1 MEMSYYKSL
10 EPFWGSWRISKML
23 GEGSFGKV
31 FEIEREDFG
40 RTYKA
45 ALKVIT
51 IPQSESEL
59 KSVMSD
65 GMDAESATS
74 YYKSFVGEV
83 VDEFAMM
90 SGLKGNSN
98 IVSYEDHTVVEHKD
112 GIGWDILIR
121 MELLTPLLDYATTE
135 RPMGRND
142 VIKLG
147 IDICKALECCQ
158 RQNIIHRDIKP
169 ENIFVSPNGDYK
181 LGDFGIARTVEKT
194 TSGLSRKGTYTYMA
208 PEVYKGEEYGS
219 SVDIYSLGIVLYR
232 LLNNNR
238 APFLPP
244 FPAPITHSD
253 RENSIARRV
262 GGEPL
267 PAPALAEPQLA
278 GIILKACA
286 YLPQNRYVSPEAM
299 RADLE
304 AALTAQPQSPFQVNP
319 AAGHVTETTAQN
331 PALQAQRSTWE
342 QPMWGQPQP
351 TSTQQP
357 TWGQPQQTP
366 TQQPVWGETSQG
378 GQPWGQPQA
387 PEQTAWG
394 QPSQPQAM
402 PEGDNTVFLFGD
414 GGSRQG
420 VPGGQPADSQQPPVQ
435 EEPVPAAPPK
445 KEKKEK
451 KAKKKA
457 ENKQE
462 TGEKKKGKKNILI
475 IIALVVV
482 AVIGIIIALVV
493 LPGGS
498 VAPDNYTGFSYLD
511 EDHGDIGVTVPSESI
526 DLSNKL
532 LFGDYYVNESRAT
545 ALNPD
550 SNPLEF
556 LEGMEFTEIDGENV
570 SVLPF
575 EMHCWDDGG
584 LSTNGIPFNSP
595 LEAIEEKYD
604 VYMHARSKELG
615 VEKAAF
621 FKEIVTALFGE
632 QAAGQAEDFYKE
644 NIAGQR
650 DYAVMTFLDQR
661 QNEKVLYGCY
671 KAEGSVMD
679 FGYLKLDGSGQLTM
693 ETMEFGVRVA
703 GRNLEFTRSGIN
715 RDLVP
720 YGYAY
725 NSSAGFVSNSIYGY
739 VSSAEDAY
747 KDIVSI
753 GLYHM
758 DSEEPNV
765 YIDFADGDIAAS
777 PVMELSD
784 GGHTITLRWE
794 GKAEGKNIDG
804 SYRGMIGEP
813 DSITFQY
820 LLCGNMGFVLRA
832 DGQNYCYQRTRDE
845 YYADILDDSLQE
857 VKAQDLKEMSDD
869 SLKQVAIV
877 QKDILEALQAAYA
890 AAGIEVEIDEQSG
903 KITMSDSILFGLD
916 SAELSGEGKDY
927 LDRFLKVYADVVLD
941 EGSDYYDYID
951 AILLEGHT
959 DSSGDYA
966 YNQQLSEARAE
977 AVDDYCY
984 ELYPSLSNYIDTAG
998 RASDDLIY
1006 DENGEEDRE
1015 ASRRVT
1021 FKILLDLEA
1030 FGAGHTESE

>member
-1 MEMSYYKSL
+1 MSYYKNL

-238 APFLPP
+238 APFLPQ

-267 PAPALAEPQLA
+267 PAPVSAEPQLA

-299 RADLE
+299 RMDLE
-304 AALTAQPQSPFQVNP
+304 AVLTAQPQSSFQVSP

-331 PALQAQRSTWE
+331 PALQSQ
-342 QPMWGQPQP
+342 Q
-351 TSTQQP
+351 TQQP
-357 TWGQPQQTP
+357 AWEQAQQPTYGQPQQTA
-366 TQQPVWGETSQG
+366 TQQPVWEETSQG
-378 GQPWGQPQA
+378 RQPQA

-394 QPSQPQAM
+394 QPLQSQAM

-414 GGSRQG
+414 EGSRQG
-420 VPGGQPADSQQPPVQ
+420 VPGGQPIGNQQPPVQ
-435 EEPVPAAPPK
+435 EAPALAEPPEK
-445 KEKKEK
+445 GKRDKKEK
-451 KAKKKA
+451 KAKNKQA
-457 ENKQE
+457 QKQE

-475 IIALVVV
+475 IIALVAVV
-482 AVIGIIIALVV
+482 VIGVVIALIV

-498 VAPDNYTGFSYLD
+498 AAPGNYTGFSYLD
-511 EDHGDIGVTVPSESI
+511 EDHGDIGVTVASESI

-532 LFGDYYVNESRAT
+532 LFGDYYVNEKASS
-545 ALNPD
+545 LNPD

-584 LSTNGIPFNSP
+584 LSTNGVPFNSP
-595 LEAIEEKYD
+595 LETIGEKYD

-615 VEKAAF
+615 VEKAEF

-644 NIAGQR
+644 NIEGQR
-650 DYAVMTFLDQR
+650 DYAVLTLLDQR

-679 FGYLKLDGSGQLTM
+679 FGCLKLDGSGQLTM
-693 ETMEFGVRVA
+693 ETMEFSVKVA
-703 GRNLEFTRSGIN
+703 GRNLEFTRNGIT

-720 YGYAY
+720 YGYAH
-725 NSSAGFVSNSIYGY
+725 NSSAGFVSDSIYGY
-739 VSSAEDAY
+739 VSSTEDIY

-753 GLYHM
+753 GLHGMY
-758 DSEEPNV
+758 SEEPRI
-765 YIDFADGDIAAS
+765 YINFADGDIAAN
-777 PVMELSD
+777 PVMELGD
-784 GGHTITLRWE
+784 NDNTITLSWE
-794 GKAEGKNIDG
+794 GRAEGKNIEG
-804 SYRGMIGEP
+804 SYRGVIGEP

-832 DGQNYCYQRTRDE
+832 DSQNYCYQLTRDE
-845 YYADILDDSLQE
+845 YYADILNDSLQE
-857 VKAQDLKEMSDD
+857 VKAEDLKEMSDD
-869 SLKQVAIV
+869 SLKQVVIV
-877 QKDILEALQAAYA
+877 QKDILEALQSAYG
-890 AAGIEVEIDEQSG
+890 AAGIEVEIDGQSG

-916 SAELSGEGKDY
+916 SAELSEEGKAY
-927 LDRFLKVYADVVLD
+927 LDGFLKVYADVVLD

-984 ELYPSLSNYIDTAG
+984 ELYPFLSNYIDTVG

-1006 DENGEEDRE
+1006 NENGEEDKE

-1030 FGAGHTESE
+1030 FGTSN